1 MTSIGSEKRVGNDH
15 ISVTGKLLS
24 RSGECVNDLPLDTH
38 TYTCT
43 HTDLAQS
50 WGKNEEKK
58 KLELRCEIKGDLLHL
73 SVINHHVITRVH
85 RSLSL
90 SSLCLLSTSLSLSF
104 LPSFSHFCLPLSHL
118 FHLTFYGQPNSLS
131 NLDESISGAEVK
143 RRV

>member
-58 KLELRCEIKGDLLHL
+58 NLSYGVKLKAIYC
-73 SVINHHVITRVH
+73 
-85 RSLSL
+85 
-90 SSLCLLSTSLSLSF
+90 TSQL
-104 LPSFSHFCLPLSHL
+104 
-118 FHLTFYGQPNSLS
+118 
-131 NLDESISGAEVK
+131 
-143 RRV
+143 